1 LQTGQ
6 VIPPVRIRDN
16 TQLSPNTYV
25 MKIRGTEAAR
35 SEIRPNMLLALSPG
49 ENAPRIEGVPTREP
63 SFDLPAIWIP
73 RSDKERAQSAGYT
86 VIEPAA
92 VVVTHLSEILKK
104 EGHRLM
110 SRDAVQELLD
120 AVKRTHKTVMEEL
133 IPGQLGVG
141 QVQKVLQSLLRE
153 GLPIRDMVTILETLA
168 DFAPATKDP
177 EFLTE
182 AVRVALSN
190 AIAHRYEDE
199 PGRLSALTI
208 DPRLE
213 QMIADGLRTSAK
225 EGGEFALPAS
235 VVRKIVERMRDLSKN
250 MLGRGFQPI
259 LVTAPGVRSFL
270 RRLIEPELSNVIVL
284 SVGELPPTTRIVPM
298 GMLNLE
304 G

>member
-1 LQTGQ
+1 
-6 VIPPVRIRDN
+6 
-16 TQLSPNTYV
+16 
-25 MKIRGTEAAR
+25 
-35 SEIRPNMLLALSPG
+35 
-49 ENAPRIEGVPTREP
+49 
-63 SFDLPAIWIP
+63 
-73 RSDKERAQSAGYT
+73 
-86 VIEPAA
+86 
-92 VVVTHLSEILKK
+92 
-104 EGHRLM
+104 M

-120 AVKRTHKTVMEEL
+120 AVKRSHKTVLEEL

-199 PGRLSALTI
+199 PGRLSALTV

-225 EGGEFALPAS
+225 EGGEFALPSS
-235 VVRKIVERMRDLSKN
+235 VVRKIVDRMRDLSRH
-250 MLGRGFQPI
+250 MLGKGFQPI
-259 LVTAPGVRSFL
+259 LITAPGVRSFL

-284 SVGELPPTTRIVPM
+284 SVGELPPTTRVVPM